1 MPGVNGC
8 RIGPAWRE
16 WHASGSDRGER
27 TELNRHGQM
36 YQPGTATMT
45 RSESPLPT
53 TSRRSILK
61 ALFFALPAIALFKYV
76 RPTEHDDIVE
86 VDGWILK
93 RSDLA

>member
-1 MPGVNGC
+1 
-8 RIGPAWRE
+8 
-16 WHASGSDRGER
+16 
-27 TELNRHGQM
+27 
-36 YQPGTATMT
+36 MT